1 MGRRTMSATT
11 PRARAILQSAVR
23 GDRIAP
29 QEARLLFDEASLI
42 DLGLAADAAR
52 RRLHPEPMVTY
63 IVDRNI
69 NYTNFCVTKCSFC
82 AFYRLPGDLAE
93 GYLHPKEVLFQKI
106 DETLELGGTG
116 ILLQGGHH
124 PTLPLEWY
132 EDLLASF
139 RQRYPSVHL
148 HAFSPPEIQ
157 HLVHVSKRP
166 LEEVLER
173 LKKSGLN
180 SIPGGGA
187 EILVDSVRDRIA
199 PLKIRSDDW
208 LAVMDCAHRL
218 GIPSTITMMFGH
230 VESFDERVEH
240 LAKVREQQDKTGG
253 FTAFIAWTYKPGHT
267 EMGGRETTSAD
278 YLRTQAIARL
288 FVDNILNIQSSWVTQ
303 GTEIGQIALKF
314 GANDMGSVM
323 IEENV
328 VRSAG
333 NTFCT
338 TREELERLIT
348 EAGYHPRQR
357 DTLYRL
363 VDRRGPPPGS
373 AVLPAA
379 SLRQS
384 VQKIPRPAVPASPR

>member
-1 MGRRTMSATT
+1 MSATT
-11 PRARAILQSAVR
+11 PRAQAILERAAR
-23 GDRIAP
+23 GDRIDTA
-29 QEARLLFDEASLI
+29 EARLLFEEASLI
-42 DLGLAADAAR
+42 DLGLAADAVR

-82 AFYRLPGDLAE
+82 AFYRLPGDTQE
-93 GYLHPKEVLFQKI
+93 GYLHSKETLYAKI
-106 DETLELGGTG
+106 DETLSLGGTG

-132 EDLLASF
+132 EDLLAAF
-139 RQRYPSVHL
+139 RGRYPSLHL

-157 HLVHVSKRP
+157 HIVHVSKRP
-166 LEEVLER
+166 LAEVLDR
-173 LKKSGLN
+173 LKKAGLD

-199 PLKIRSDDW
+199 SLKISSQEW
-208 LAVMDCAHRL
+208 LEVMDCAHRL

-230 VESFDERVEH
+230 VESLDDRVQH
-240 LAKVREQQDKTGG
+240 LARVREQQDRTGG

-288 FVDNILNIQSSWVTQ
+288 YVDNISNIQSSWVTQ
-303 GTEIGQIALKF
+303 GTEIGQIALKY

-363 VDRRGPPPGS
+363 VDPRPFPPSG
-373 AVLPAA
+373 AALPAA
-379 SLRQS
+379 NLRQP
-384 VQKIPRPAVPASPR
+384 VERIPRVPAGASSS

>member
-1 MGRRTMSATT
+1 MSRTT
-11 PRARAILQSAVR
+11 PGAAAILERAAEGGRISA
-23 GDRIAP
+23 P
-29 QEARLLFDEASLI
+29 EARLLFQEATLL
-42 DLGLAADAAR
+42 DLGLAASAVRD
-52 RRLHPEPMVTY
+52 RLHPEPVVTY
-63 IVDRNI
+63 IVDRNV
-69 NYTNFCVTKCSFC
+69 NYTNICVTKCSFC
-82 AFYRLPGDLAE
+82 AFYRLPGDTEE
-93 GYLHPKEVLFQKI
+93 GYLHPREVLYRKI
-106 DETLELGGTG
+106 EETLELGGTG

-139 RQRYPSVHL
+139 KERYPIHL

-157 HLVHVSKRP
+157 HIVHVSKRP

-173 LKKSGLN
+173 LKKSGLD

-187 EILVDSVRDRIA
+187 EILVDSVRDRIS
-199 PLKIRSDDW
+199 PLKLSADSWMD
-208 LAVMDCAHRL
+208 VMDCAHRL

-230 VESFDERVEH
+230 VESLDERVEH
-240 LAKVREQQDKTGG
+240 LVRVREQQDRTGG
-253 FTAFIAWTYKPGHT
+253 FTAFIAWTYKPGNT

-278 YLRTQAIARL
+278 YLRTQAISRL
-288 FVDNILNIQSSWVTQ
+288 FVDNIMNIQSSWVTQ
-303 GTEIGQIALKF
+303 GTEIGQIALRY

-333 NTFCT
+333 NTYGT
-338 TREELERLIT
+338 SREELERLIM

-363 VDRRGPPPGS
+363 VDRRPWPPTGIV
-373 AVLPAA
+373 APAA
-379 SLRQS
+379 NLRQPVLRVPRGGAEAS
-384 VQKIPRPAVPASPR
+384 V

>member
-1 MGRRTMSATT
+1 MSRTT
-11 PRARAILQSAVR
+11 PEAARILEKSVCGERLEA
-23 GDRIAP
+23 A
-29 QEARLLFDEASLI
+29 EARRLFDEAELI
-42 DLGLAADAAR
+42 DLALAADAVR
-52 RRLHPEPMVTY
+52 DRLHPERAVTY

-69 NYTNFCVTKCSFC
+69 NYTNYCVTKCAFC
-82 AFYRLPGDLAE
+82 AFYRAPGDEVE
-93 GYLHPKEVLFQKI
+93 GYVHPKSVLFEKI
-106 DETLELGGTG
+106 DETLALGGTG

-139 RQRYPSVHL
+139 RERYPVLHL

-166 LEEVLER
+166 LEEVLVR
-173 LKKSGLN
+173 LKKAGLD

-187 EILVDSVRDRIA
+187 EILVDSVRDRMA
-199 PLKIRSDDW
+199 PLKVGADAW
-208 LAVMDCAHRL
+208 LRVMDCAHRL
-218 GIPSTITMMFGH
+218 GIPSTVTMMFGH
-230 VESFDERVEH
+230 VESLDDRVEH
-240 LAKVREQQDKTGG
+240 LVRVRDQQDATGG
-253 FTAFIAWTYKPGHT
+253 FTAFIAWTYKPGNT

-288 FVDNILNIQSSWVTQ
+288 FVDNIPNLQSSWVTQ
-303 GTEIGQIALKF
+303 GTQIGQIALKY

-338 TREELERLIT
+338 TRDELERLIE

-363 VDRRGPPPGS
+363 VDPRPIPPQG
-373 AVLPAA
+373 AQPAA
-379 SLRQS
+379 NLRRPETR
-384 VQKIPRPAVPASPR
+384 IPRVARASA

>member
-1 MGRRTMSATT
+1 MSGTT
-11 PRARAILQSAVR
+11 PRARAILERAAEGERLSPA
-23 GDRIAP
+23 
-29 QEARLLFDEASLI
+29 EARRLFDEASLI

-52 RRLHPEPMVTY
+52 TRLHPDPVVTY

-82 AFYRLPGDLAE
+82 AFYRLPGDTEE
-93 GYLHPKEVLFQKI
+93 GYLHPKEALYRKI
-106 DETLELGGTG
+106 EETIDLGGTG
-116 ILLQGGHH
+116 ILMQGGHH

-139 RQRYPSVHL
+139 KERYPIHI

-157 HLVHVSKRP
+157 HIVHVSKRP
-166 LEEVLER
+166 LAEVLER
-173 LKKSGLN
+173 LKKAGLD

-187 EILVDSVRDRIA
+187 EILVDRVRDRIA
-199 PLKIRSDDW
+199 PLKLKSEDW
-208 LAVMDCAHRL
+208 MAVMDCAHRL
-218 GIPSTITMMFGH
+218 GIPSTVTMMFGH
-230 VESFDERVEH
+230 VESLDDRMEH
-240 LAKVREQQDKTGG
+240 LRRVREQQDRTGG
-253 FTAFIAWTYKPGHT
+253 FTAFIAWTYKPGNT

-303 GTEIGQIALKF
+303 GTEIGQVALRY

-333 NTFCT
+333 NTYST
-338 TREELERLIT
+338 SREELERLIV
-348 EAGYHPRQR
+348 EAGFHPRQR

-363 VDRRGPPPGS
+363 VDSRAWPPVGC
-373 AVLPAA
+373 AQPAA
-379 SLRQS
+379 NLREPVLRLPRGGAEAS
-384 VQKIPRPAVPASPR
+384 V

>member
-1 MGRRTMSATT
+1 MSGTT
-11 PRARAILQSAVR
+11 PRALALLERAAE
-23 GDRIAP
+23 GDRLSP
-29 QEARLLFDEASLI
+29 SEARLLFDEASLI

-52 RRLHPEPMVTY
+52 SRLHPEPVVTY
-63 IVDRNI
+63 IVDRNV
-69 NYTNFCVTKCSFC
+69 NYTNLCVTKCSFC
-82 AFYRLPGDLAE
+82 AFYRLPGDTTE
-93 GYLHPKEVLFQKI
+93 GYLHPKEVLFRKI

-116 ILLQGGHH
+116 ILMQGGHH

-132 EDLLASF
+132 EDLLRSF
-139 RQRYPSVHL
+139 KERYPIHI

-157 HLVHVSKRP
+157 HIVHVSRRP

-173 LKKSGLN
+173 LRKAGLD

-187 EILVDSVRDRIA
+187 EILVDKVREQIS
-199 PLKIRSDDW
+199 PLKVSSDQW
-208 LAVMDCAHRL
+208 MAVMDCAHHL
-218 GIPSTITMMFGH
+218 GIPSTVTMMFGH
-230 VESFDERVEH
+230 VESLDDRVQH
-240 LAKVREQQDKTGG
+240 LVRVRDQQDRTGG

-267 EMGGRETTSAD
+267 ELGGRETTSAD

-288 FVDNILNIQSSWVTQ
+288 FVDNIPNVQSSWVTQ
-303 GTEIGQIALKF
+303 GTGVGQIALRY

-333 NTFCT
+333 NTYHT
-338 TREELERLIT
+338 TRAELERLII

-363 VDRRGPPPGS
+363 VDRRSYPPTERIAPS
-373 AVLPAA
+373 ANLRAPVL
-379 SLRQS
+379 
-384 VQKIPRPAVPASPR
+384 KIPRGGAEISG

>member
-1 MGRRTMSATT
+1 MSPSRPTT
-11 PRARAILQSAVR
+11 RAVLECAAAGERLSPR
-23 GDRIAP
+23 
-29 QEARLLFDEASLI
+29 EARLLFDEASLI
-42 DLGLAADAAR
+42 DLGMAADAVR
-52 RRLHPEPMVTY
+52 RRFHPEPIVTY

-69 NYTNFCVTKCSFC
+69 NYTNVCVTKCSFC
-82 AFYRLPGDLAE
+82 AFYRLPGDTVE
-93 GYLHPKEVLFQKI
+93 GYLHPREVLYGKI
-106 DETLELGGTG
+106 DETLALGGTG

-132 EDLLASF
+132 EDLLSSF
-139 RQRYPSVHL
+139 RDRYPTLHI

-157 HLVHVSKRP
+157 HIVHVSKRP

-173 LKKSGLN
+173 LKRAGLD

-199 PLKIRSDDW
+199 PLKIGTEPW

-230 VESFDERVEH
+230 VESLDDRVEH
-240 LAKVREQQDKTGG
+240 LVRVRDQQDRTGG

-288 FVDNILNIQSSWVTQ
+288 FIDNILNIQSSWVTQ
-303 GTEIGQIALKF
+303 GTEIGQIALRY

-338 TREELERLIT
+338 TQEELERLIT
-348 EAGYHPRQR
+348 EAGYHPRRR

-363 VDRRGPPPGS
+363 VDPREFPPRGPS
-373 AVLPAA
+373 RPAA
-379 SLRQS
+379 SLRQP
-384 VQKIPRPAVPASPR
+384 VWKISRVDTEARA

>member
-1 MGRRTMSATT
+1 MSGTT
-11 PRARAILQSAVR
+11 KRAQAILDRAA
-23 GDRIAP
+23 GGERIAP
-29 QEARLLFDEASLI
+29 EEARLLFEEAGLL
-42 DLGLAADAAR
+42 DLGMAADAAR
-52 RRLHPEPMVTY
+52 DRIHPEPIVTY

-69 NYTNFCVTKCSFC
+69 NHTNICVTKCSFC
-82 AFYRLPGDLAE
+82 AFYRLPGDEVE
-93 GYLHPKEVLFQKI
+93 GYLHPKEALFRKI
-106 DETLELGGTG
+106 EETLELGGTG

-132 EDLLASF
+132 EELLRSF
-139 RQRYPSVHL
+139 KERYPAIHL

-157 HLVHVSKRP
+157 HIVHVSKRP

-173 LKKSGLN
+173 LRKAGLD

-187 EILVDSVRDRIA
+187 EILVDEVRERIS
-199 PLKIRSDDW
+199 PLKVSSDEW

-230 VESFDERVEH
+230 VESLDDRVRH
-240 LAKVREQQDKTGG
+240 LARVRDQQDRTGG
-253 FTAFIAWTYKPGHT
+253 FTAFIGWTYKPGNT
-267 EMGGRETTSAD
+267 ELGGRETTSAD

-288 FVDNILNIQSSWVTQ
+288 YVDNIPNIQSSWVTQ
-303 GTEIGQIALKF
+303 GTGIGQIALKY

-333 NTFCT
+333 NTYCT
-338 TREELERLIT
+338 TRDELERLIV

-363 VDRRGPPPGS
+363 VDKRSYPPTEKI
-373 AVLPAA
+373 APAA
-379 SLRQS
+379 NLRQP
-384 VQKIPRPAVPASPR
+384 VWRIPRGGAEASV

>member
-1 MGRRTMSATT
+1 MSATT
-11 PRARAILQSAVR
+11 PRAQDILERAALGS
-23 GDRIAP
+23 RIEPDEALTLFR
-29 QEARLLFDEASLI
+29 EARLI
-42 DLGLAADAAR
+42 DLGLAAEAAR
-52 RRLHPEPMVTY
+52 NRLNPKGVVTY

-69 NYTNFCVTKCSFC
+69 NYTNYCVTKCSFC
-82 AFYRLPGDLAE
+82 AFYRLPGDTAE
-93 GYLHPKEVLFQKI
+93 GYVHTKETLYRKI
-106 DETLELGGTG
+106 DETLALGGTG

-139 RQRYPSVHL
+139 KHRYPTLHL

-173 LKKSGLN
+173 LKQSGLD

-187 EILVDSVRDRIA
+187 EILVDAVRDRIA
-199 PLKIRSDDW
+199 PLKIRSAEW
-208 LAVMDCAHRL
+208 MEVMDCAHRL

-230 VESFDERVEH
+230 QETLEDRVEH
-240 LAKVREQQDKTGG
+240 LRKVREQQDRTGG

-288 FVDNILNIQSSWVTQ
+288 FVDNIQNIQSSWVTQ
-303 GTEIGQIALKF
+303 GMEIGQIALKF

-357 DTLYRL
+357 DTLYRI
-363 VDRRGPPPGS
+363 VDSRPTPPSVEAIPS
-373 AVLPAA
+373 A
-379 SLRQS
+379 SLRRP
-384 VQKIPRPAVPASPR
+384 VERIARPAAPPS

>member
-1 MGRRTMSATT
+1 MSTPEAARILDKAVAGGRLDA
-11 PRARAILQSAVR
+11 A
-23 GDRIAP
+23 
-29 QEARLLFDEASLI
+29 EARRLFDEAALI
-42 DLGLAADAAR
+42 DLALAADAVR
-52 RRLHPEPMVTY
+52 DRLHPERTVTY

-69 NYTNFCVTKCSFC
+69 NYTNYCVTKCSFC
-82 AFYRLPGDLAE
+82 AFYRPPGDEAE
-93 GYLHPKEVLFQKI
+93 GYVHPKPVLYEKI
-106 DETLELGGTG
+106 DETLALGGTG

-139 RQRYPSVHL
+139 RARYPTLHL

-166 LEEVLER
+166 LEEVLGR
-173 LKKSGLN
+173 LQQAGLD
-180 SIPGGGA
+180 SIPGGGG
-187 EILVDSVRDRIA
+187 EILVDSVRERLA
-199 PLKIRSDDW
+199 PLKVDSAAW
-208 LAVMDCAHRL
+208 LRVMDCAHRL
-218 GIPSTITMMFGH
+218 GIPSTVTMMFGH
-230 VESFDERVEH
+230 VESLDDRVAH
-240 LAKVREQQDKTGG
+240 LARVRDQQDATGG
-253 FTAFIAWTYKPGHT
+253 FTAFIAWTYKPGNT

-288 FVDNILNIQSSWVTQ
+288 FVDNIPNIQSSWVTQ
-303 GTEIGQIALKF
+303 GTQIGQIALKY

-338 TREELERLIT
+338 TRDELERLIS

-363 VDRRGPPPGS
+363 VDARAGGPRD
-373 AVLPAA
+373 AQPAA
-379 SLRQS
+379 NLRRPELR
-384 VQKIPRPAVPASPR
+384 IPRGRARASA

>member
-1 MGRRTMSATT
+1 VSPSRPTT
-11 PRARAILQSAVR
+11 RAVLECAAAGERLSPR
-23 GDRIAP
+23 
-29 QEARLLFDEASLI
+29 EARLLFDEASLI
-42 DLGLAADAAR
+42 DLGMAADAVR
-52 RRLHPEPMVTY
+52 RRLHPEPIVTY

-69 NYTNFCVTKCSFC
+69 NYTNVCVTKCSFC
-82 AFYRLPGDLAE
+82 AFYRLPGDTVE
-93 GYLHPKEVLFQKI
+93 GYLHPREVLYGKI
-106 DETLELGGTG
+106 DETLALGGTG

-132 EDLLASF
+132 EDLLSSF
-139 RQRYPSVHL
+139 RDRYPTLHI

-157 HLVHVSKRP
+157 HIVHVSKRP

-173 LKKSGLN
+173 LKRAGLD

-199 PLKIRSDDW
+199 PLKIGTEPW

-230 VESFDERVEH
+230 VESLDDRVEH
-240 LAKVREQQDKTGG
+240 LVRVRDQQDRTGG

-288 FVDNILNIQSSWVTQ
+288 FIDNILNIQSSWVTQ
-303 GTEIGQIALKF
+303 GTEIGQIALRY

-338 TREELERLIT
+338 TQEELERLIT
-348 EAGYHPRQR
+348 EAGYHPRRR

-363 VDRRGPPPGS
+363 VDPREFPPRGPS
-373 AVLPAA
+373 RPAA
-379 SLRQS
+379 SLRQP
-384 VQKIPRPAVPASPR
+384 VWKISRVDTEARA

>member
-1 MGRRTMSATT
+1 MSRTLPA
-11 PRARAILQSAVR
+11 ARAVLERAAE
-23 GDRIAP
+23 GERIDP
-29 QEARLLFDEASLI
+29 KEARLLFDEASLI
-42 DLGLAADAAR
+42 DLALAADAVR
-52 RRLHPEPMVTY
+52 KRLHPEPIVTY

-69 NYTNFCVTKCSFC
+69 NYTNICVTKCSFC
-82 AFYRLPGDLAE
+82 AFYRLPGDTVE
-93 GYLHPKEVLFQKI
+93 GYLHPREVLYGKI
-106 DETLELGGTG
+106 DETLALGGTG

-132 EDLLASF
+132 EDLLSSF
-139 RQRYPSVHL
+139 RARYPALHI

-157 HLVHVSKRP
+157 HIVHVSKRP

-173 LKKSGLN
+173 LKRSGLD

-187 EILVDSVRDRIA
+187 EILVDSVRERMA
-199 PLKIRSDDW
+199 PLKIGTERW
-208 LAVMDCAHRL
+208 LSVMDCAHRL

-230 VESFDERVEH
+230 VESVDDRVEH
-240 LAKVREQQDKTGG
+240 LARVRDQQDKTGG

-267 EMGGRETTSAD
+267 ELGGRETTSAD

-303 GTEIGQIALKF
+303 GTEIGQVALHY

-338 TREELERLIT
+338 TREELERLII

-363 VDRRGPPPGS
+363 VDCRESPAGGPS
-373 AVLPAA
+373 SPAA
-379 SLRQS
+379 SLRQP
-384 VQKIPRPAVPASPR
+384 VRKISRAAVELPPV

>member
-1 MGRRTMSATT
+1 MSTTTRRAQ
-11 PRARAILQSAVR
+11 AIL
-23 GDRIAP
+23 DRAAGGERIVP
-29 QEARLLFDEASLI
+29 EEARLLFDEAGLL

-52 RRLHPEPMVTY
+52 DRLHPEPIVTY

-69 NYTNFCVTKCSFC
+69 NHTNICVTKCSFC
-82 AFYRLPGDLAE
+82 AFYRLPGDEVE
-93 GYLHPKEVLFQKI
+93 GYLHPKEALFRKI
-106 DETLELGGTG
+106 EETLELGGTG

-132 EDLLASF
+132 EELLRSF
-139 RQRYPSVHL
+139 KERYPAIHL

-157 HLVHVSKRP
+157 HIVHVSKRP

-173 LKKSGLN
+173 LRKAGLD

-187 EILVDSVRDRIA
+187 EILVDEVRERIS
-199 PLKIRSDDW
+199 PLKVSSDEW

-230 VESFDERVEH
+230 VESLDDRVRH
-240 LAKVREQQDKTGG
+240 LARVRDQQDRTGG
-253 FTAFIAWTYKPGHT
+253 FTAFIAWTYKPGNT
-267 EMGGRETTSAD
+267 ELGGRETTSAD

-288 FVDNILNIQSSWVTQ
+288 YVDNIPNIQSSWVTQ
-303 GTEIGQIALKF
+303 GTGIGQVALKY

-333 NTFCT
+333 NTYCA
-338 TREELERLIT
+338 TRDELERLIV

-363 VDRRGPPPGS
+363 VDKRSYPPTEKI
-373 AVLPAA
+373 APAA
-379 SLRQS
+379 NLRQP
-384 VQKIPRPAVPASPR
+384 VWRIPRGGAEASV

>member
-1 MGRRTMSATT
+1 VSGTSPGARR
-11 PRARAILQSAVR
+11 ILEKAVSGQR
-23 GDRIAP
+23 LDAA
-29 QEARLLFDEASLI
+29 EARRLFDEAGLI
-42 DLGLAADAAR
+42 DLALAADAVR
-52 RRLHPEPMVTY
+52 DRLHPERVVTY

-69 NYTNFCVTKCSFC
+69 NYTNYCVTKCSFC
-82 AFYRLPGDLAE
+82 AFYRHPGDEAE
-93 GYLHPKEVLFQKI
+93 GYVHPKPVLYEKI
-106 DETLELGGTG
+106 DETLALGGTG

-139 RQRYPSVHL
+139 RARYPSLHL

-173 LKKSGLN
+173 LKLSGLD

-187 EILVDSVRDRIA
+187 EILVDAVRDRMA
-199 PLKIRSDDW
+199 PLKVGASAW
-208 LAVMDCAHRL
+208 LRVMDCAHRL
-218 GIPSTITMMFGH
+218 GIPSTVTMMFGH
-230 VESFDERVEH
+230 VESLDDRVEH
-240 LAKVREQQDKTGG
+240 LVRVRDQQDATGG
-253 FTAFIAWTYKPGHT
+253 FTALIAWTYKPGNT
-267 EMGGRETTSAD
+267 ELGGRETTSAD

-288 FVDNILNIQSSWVTQ
+288 FVDNIPNLQSSWVTQ
-303 GTEIGQIALKF
+303 GTQIGQIALKY

-338 TREELERLIT
+338 TRDELERLIS

-363 VDRRGPPPGS
+363 VDLRPIPPHG
-373 AVLPAA
+373 AQPAA
-379 SLRQS
+379 NLRQPELR
-384 VQKIPRPAVPASPR
+384 IPRGGARASA

>member
-1 MGRRTMSATT
+1 MSATT
-11 PRARAILQSAVR
+11 PRAHTILEHAAGGS
-23 GDRIAP
+23 RIDP
-29 QEARLLFDEASLI
+29 EEALILFREASLI
-42 DLGLAADAAR
+42 DLGLAADAVR
-52 RRLHPEPMVTY
+52 NRLTPRGLVTY

-69 NYTNFCVTKCSFC
+69 NYTNFCVTKCAFC
-82 AFYRLPGDLAE
+82 AFYRLPGDTAE
-93 GYLHPKEVLFQKI
+93 GYVHSKETLYRKI
-106 DETLELGGTG
+106 DETLELRGTG
-116 ILLQGGHH
+116 ILLQCGHH

-139 RQRYPSVHL
+139 RLRYPQLHL

-157 HLVHVSKRP
+157 HLAHVSKRP

-173 LKKSGLN
+173 LKRSGLD

-199 PLKIRSDDW
+199 PLKTRSAEW
-208 LAVMDCAHRL
+208 MEVMDCAHRL

-230 VESFDERVEH
+230 QETLEDRVEH
-240 LAKVREQQDKTGG
+240 FRKVRDQQDRTGG

-303 GTEIGQIALKF
+303 GTEIGQIALKY

-338 TREELERLIT
+338 TRDELERLIA

-357 DTLYRL
+357 DTLYRI
-363 VDRRGPPPGS
+363 VDARPTPPSGG
-373 AVLPAA
+373 AIPAA
-379 SLRQS
+379 SLRRP
-384 VQKIPRPAVPASPR
+384 VERIVRPAAPPS